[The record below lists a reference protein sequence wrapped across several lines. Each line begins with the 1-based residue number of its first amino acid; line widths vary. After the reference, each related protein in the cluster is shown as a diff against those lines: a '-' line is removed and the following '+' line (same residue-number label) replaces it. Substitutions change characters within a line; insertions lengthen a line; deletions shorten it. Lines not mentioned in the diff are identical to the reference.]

1 MYLFDKIKDCFLTCL
16 SIIVT
21 VMLFFVFSI
30 LALIIS
36 WILFLFF
43 SGTTIYGIIKEYNP
57 IKSTFWNQYSIY
69 KI

>member
-1 MYLFDKIKDCFLTCL
+1 MYLFDKIKDCFLICL

-21 VMLFFVFSI
+21 GTLFFVFSI

-43 SGTTIYGIIKEYNP
+43 SGTTIYGIIKE
-57 IKSTFWNQYSIY
+57 
-69 KI
+69 